1 MKTSILKSS
10 GLKLAIFGLALAL
23 PAISA
28 QAQKKYSFENDL
40 IEQAAQEAREAKEL
54 ANKTKIYPSIQE
66 MIDGGIFTETT
77 EPSTQ
82 QINEVLV
89 RLGNMELTK
98 SILEKRI
105 KSLESK
111 GDHPVLDRL
120 KKQLQEHQEAYE
132 ILSRQLTDFEHK
144 GKNEYD
150 AMSEEKKKDFEIK
163 AQMATYEKFTEI
175 NKVEDLKQ
183 SKEKG
188 VQFPIPFHHTSKKKP
203 PKSDTVDL
211 RKN

>member
-1 MKTSILKSS
+1 MKTNILNST
-10 GLKLAIFGLALAL
+10 GLKLAIFGLTLAL
-23 PAISA
+23 PSLSA

-66 MIDGGIFTETT
+66 MIDGEIFTETT
-77 EPSTQ
+77 EPSAQ
-82 QINEVLV
+82 QIKDVLV

-98 SILEKRI
+98 SILEKQI

-132 ILSRQLTDFEHK
+132 ILSRRLTDFEHK
-144 GKNEYD
+144 GKNRYD
-150 AMSEEKKKDFEIK
+150 AMSEEEKKAFEIK
-163 AQMATYEKFTEI
+163 AQMA
-175 NKVEDLKQ
+175 
-183 SKEKG
+183 
-188 VQFPIPFHHTSKKKP
+188 
-203 PKSDTVDL
+203 
-211 RKN
+211 